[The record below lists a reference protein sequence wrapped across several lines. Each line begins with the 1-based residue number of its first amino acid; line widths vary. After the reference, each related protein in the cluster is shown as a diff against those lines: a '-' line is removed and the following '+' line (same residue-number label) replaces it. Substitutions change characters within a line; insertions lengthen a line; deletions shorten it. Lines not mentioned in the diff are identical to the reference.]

1 MIKDIKINWEGYQE
15 AEQLPSTSQPPIQTE
30 KSLMGYGKSLK
41 EPVKSAFSEKPEIK
55 LRQVPC
61 DGMVCYAT
69 IPRKTERKYS
79 YFVA

>member
-1 MIKDIKINWEGYQE
+1 
-15 AEQLPSTSQPPIQTE
+15 
-30 KSLMGYGKSLK
+30 MGYGKSLK

-69 IPRKTERKYS
+69 IPRKRRGNIHILMHNHVY
-79 YFVA
+79 